1 MVNRPKKNN
10 AHDEDL
16 ALITAINSGQVAS
29 FHTLVDK
36 YHRRLYN
43 FGLKMCKDVQ
53 DAEDLVQDTFLNV
66 FRYLKDFRF
75 ETKFRNWLYRIATS
89 TCIKKKRRSKF
100 APERELSL
108 EEFATGEPP
117 TNTEGL
123 PDWVTQP
130 LDRILN
136 QELGETLKKAILK
149 LPTKYRIVLVLRD
162 LEGFSTNETANILN
176 LSSANIKVRL
186 HRARLFLRDE
196 LKGYFKDEQNQ
207 A

>member
-1 MVNRPKKNN
+1 MADRPKKNKTN
-10 AHDEDL
+10 DQDL

-36 YHRRLYN
+36 YSRRLYN

-66 FRYLKDFRF
+66 FRYLNGFRF
-75 ETKFRNWLYRIATS
+75 ETKFRNWLYRIAAS

-100 APERELSL
+100 APEQELSL
-108 EEFATGEPP
+108 EEFTTGEPP
-117 TNTEGL
+117 ADTEGL

-136 QELGETLKKAILK
+136 QELGETLQEAILK
-149 LPTKYRIVLVLRD
+149 LPKKYRIVLVLRD

-176 LSSANIKVRL
+176 LSTANIKVRL